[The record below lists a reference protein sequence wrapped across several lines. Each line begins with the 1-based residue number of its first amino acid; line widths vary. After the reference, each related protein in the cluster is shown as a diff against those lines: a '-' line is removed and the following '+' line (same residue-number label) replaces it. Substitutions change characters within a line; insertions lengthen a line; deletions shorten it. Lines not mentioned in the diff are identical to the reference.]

1 MVLGEREDVMG
12 HRTLG
17 EMRRASLKHG
27 WRRALLSACCGLA
40 AIASTPARTEAQSAT
55 DAWITAISGT
65 LTLRQTEVSA
75 AVAALALIE
84 AVLIGAL
91 WLSRSR
97 RRRAEQALRASEGRH
112 RALLKV
118 IPDLIFVLSR
128 DGVYLDYH
136 AKSPDDLF
144 VPPESF
150 LGKNMRDIMPPHLD
164 ALIRQ
169 RFDEV
174 LTTGE
179 PALAE
184 YTLPMSGGEKHFEAR
199 IVQRDDGDF
208 VSIVR
213 DITDRKR
220 VAEQLRKSEEFNRR
234 IIENSPECIKIL
246 EPDGVLTYMSPA
258 GMRMLELEELIKG
271 TNILDY
277 LGPQDRAEGVDAL
290 ARARA
295 GDIGTFHG
303 MVLTRSGREKWV
315 DAVVSPM
322 LDANG
327 KVESLLAVSRDV
339 TERRA
344 ADEALGE
351 TRAQVA
357 RLNRAMTLGA
367 LTSSIAHELRQPLAA
382 ILLNTASCRRYL
394 SARPADLDGVSDCL
408 MDVERDATRASE
420 IISHIRTLIT
430 RTPTQRSPLDLNAAI
445 GEVVELVRDD
455 VASAGVMLTTELES
469 ELPKVEGDRV
479 QLQQVLLNLI
489 RNGVEAMRDA
499 GDSRK
504 RLVIRSLRSTPSI
517 IEVDVSDSGV
527 GLEPGAEDRIFDAFY
542 TTKTDGTGLGL
553 AMSRTIVEAHGG
565 RLWAATNADGGATFR
580 FALASA
586 QLPEALST
594 PSLPQATAHTL
605 ELGG

>member
-1 MVLGEREDVMG
+1 MR
-12 HRTLG
+12 HATLS
-17 EMRRASLKHG
+17 EMRRASLKHA
-27 WRRALLSACCGLA
+27 WRRALLAACYGLV
-40 AIASTPARTEAQSAT
+40 AIASTPARTDAQSAT
-55 DAWITAISGT
+55 RAWIGAISGT
-65 LTLRQTEVSA
+65 VTLRQTEVSA

-84 AVLIGAL
+84 AVLIGTL
-91 WLSRSR
+91 WVSRSR
-97 RRRAEQALRASEGRH
+97 RRRAELALRASEGRH

-118 IPDLIFVLSR
+118 IPDLMFVLSR

-136 AKSPDDLF
+136 AKNPDDLF

-164 ALIRQ
+164 ARIREC
-169 RFDEV
+169 FDEA

-184 YTLPMSGGEKHFEAR
+184 YTLPLGGGEKHFEVR

-220 VAEQLRKSEEFNRR
+220 AAEQLRKSEEFNRR

-258 GMRMLELEELIKG
+258 GMRLLELEELNIQG

-277 LGPQDRAEGVDAL
+277 LGPQDRAEGVEAL

-295 GDIGTFHG
+295 GGIGTFHG
-303 MVLTRSGREKWV
+303 MVLARSGREKWV

-322 LDANG
+322 LDGTG

-357 RLNRAMTLGA
+357 RLNRVMTLGA
-367 LTSSIAHELRQPLAA
+367 LTSSIAHE
-382 ILLNTASCRRYL
+382 
-394 SARPADLDGVSDCL
+394 
-408 MDVERDATRASE
+408 
-420 IISHIRTLIT
+420 
-430 RTPTQRSPLDLNAAI
+430 
-445 GEVVELVRDD
+445 
-455 VASAGVMLTTELES
+455 
-469 ELPKVEGDRV
+469 
-479 QLQQVLLNLI
+479 
-489 RNGVEAMRDA
+489 
-499 GDSRK
+499 
-504 RLVIRSLRSTPSI
+504 
-517 IEVDVSDSGV
+517 
-527 GLEPGAEDRIFDAFY
+527 
-542 TTKTDGTGLGL
+542 
-553 AMSRTIVEAHGG
+553 
-565 RLWAATNADGGATFR
+565 
-580 FALASA
+580 
-586 QLPEALST
+586 
-594 PSLPQATAHTL
+594 
-605 ELGG
+605 

>member
-1 MVLGEREDVMG
+1 MVLGERQDVMG

-17 EMRRASLKHG
+17 EMRRAALKQG
-27 WRRALLSACCGLA
+27 WRGALLSACCGLV
-40 AIASTPARTEAQSAT
+40 AIASTPARTEAQSVT
-55 DAWITAISGT
+55 EAWIRAISGT
-65 LTLRQTEVSA
+65 VTLQQTEVSA

-91 WLSRSR
+91 WISRSR
-97 RRRAEQALRASEGRH
+97 RRRAELAMRASEGRH

-136 AKSPDDLF
+136 AKREDLF

-150 LGKNMRDIMPPHLD
+150 LGKNMRDIMPPDLD

-169 RFDEV
+169 RFDEA

-184 YTLPMSGGEKHFEAR
+184 YTLPLNGGEKHFEAR
-199 IVQRDDGDF
+199 VVQRDDGDF

-213 DITDRKR
+213 DITDRKC

-258 GMRMLELEELIKG
+258 GIRMLELEDLSING

-277 LGPQDRAEGVDAL
+277 LGPQDRAEGVSAL
-290 ARARA
+290 AQARA
-295 GDIGTFHG
+295 GGIGTFHG
-303 MVLTRSGREKWV
+303 RVLTRSGREKWV

-322 LDANG
+322 LDATG
-327 KVESLLAVSRDV
+327 RVESLIAVSRDV

-382 ILLNTASCRRYL
+382 ILLNAATCRQYL
-394 SARPADLDGVSDCL
+394 SARPADLEGVSDCL
-408 MDVERDATRASE
+408 MDVERDAMRASE
-420 IISHIRTLIT
+420 IISRVRTLIT
-430 RTPTQRSPLDLNAAI
+430 KTPTQRSPLDLNATI
-445 GEVVELVRDD
+445 GEVVELVRHD

-489 RNGVEAMRDA
+489 RNGVEAMHDA
-499 GDSRK
+499 GDSSK
-504 RLVIRSLRSTPSI
+504 RLVIRSVRSTPST

-542 TTKTDGTGLGL
+542 TTKMDGTGLGL

-586 QLPEALST
+586 QLLDARST
-594 PSLPQATAHTL
+594 PSLPQATAHAM